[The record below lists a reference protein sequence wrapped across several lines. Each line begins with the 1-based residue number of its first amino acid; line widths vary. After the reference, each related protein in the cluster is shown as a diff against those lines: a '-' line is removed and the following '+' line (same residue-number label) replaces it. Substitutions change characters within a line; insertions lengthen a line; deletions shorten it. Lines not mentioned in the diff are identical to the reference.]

1 MQFVDK
7 EFNPQNCPQA
17 RPIEVLWSILKNM
30 VYDERWEAKTI
41 DHLQRR
47 IAKKLKEIDIKI
59 VQQMFSGIRKQL
71 RKIADN
77 GPYEACSSEY
87 TEHVYMFLHLI

>member
-1 MQFVDK
+1 
-7 EFNPQNCPQA
+7 
-17 RPIEVLWSILKNM
+17 M
-30 VYDERWEAKTI
+30 VYDEGWEAKTI

-77 GPYEACSSEY
+77 GPCEACSS
-87 TEHVYMFLHLI
+87 

>member
-1 MQFVDK
+1 MVTMFLQYLNQNDEQFVDK
-7 EFNPQNCPQA
+7 EFNPQNYPQA
-17 RPIEVLWSILKNM
+17 RPIETLWSILKNM
-30 VYDERWEAKTI
+30 VYDEGREAETI

-71 RKIADN
+71 GKIADN
-77 GPYEACSSEY
+77 GPYEACSS
-87 TEHVYMFLHLI
+87 

>member
-1 MQFVDK
+1 
-7 EFNPQNCPQA
+7 
-17 RPIEVLWSILKNM
+17 M
-30 VYDERWEAKTI
+30 VYGEGWEAKTI

-59 VQQMFSGIRKQL
+59 VQQMFSDTIEKQL

-77 GPYEACSSEY
+77 GPYEACSS
-87 TEHVYMFLHLI
+87 